1 MILSRVLPQVHFSLF
16 DMNEMKKVK
25 LDEEVEIM
33 LKASICN
40 LGVEL
45 NANINTESIYY
56 SGLDEY
62 INYYHQL
69 YLNNNL
75 WWWGQEFDL
84 CESSLNTIVDQ
95 INKDTR
101 DASSSISRM
110 NIWNSD
116 DWPQKRFK

>member
-1 MILSRVLPQVHFSLF
+1 MILSRVLPQVHFSVF
-16 DMNEMKKVK
+16 DMNEMKQVK

-33 LKASICN
+33 LKANICN

-45 NANINTESIYY
+45 NANINTESVYY

-75 WWWGQEFDL
+75 WWWGQELDL

-101 DASSSISRM
+101 DASSSISQM

-116 DWPQKRFK
+116 DWPKKRFK